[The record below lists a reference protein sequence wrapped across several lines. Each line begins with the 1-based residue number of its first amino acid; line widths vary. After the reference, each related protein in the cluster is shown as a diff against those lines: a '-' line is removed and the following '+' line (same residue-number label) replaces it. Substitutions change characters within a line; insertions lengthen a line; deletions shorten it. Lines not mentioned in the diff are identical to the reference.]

1 MIKFNTKLD
10 LTNYIAKTAPREA
23 NYTVVTDETL
33 QGKKAVYE
41 YRNGTLLLLSEN
53 INIFNWRTSVATF
66 ADIAGITSPLGL
78 DAVVVLVDETH
89 SGQPTQYYYNG
100 YSWVY
105 NGIYFKE
112 ALELAVSDRNTRG
125 VDITAATDY
134 TLPLKYVV
142 GSGHLHIYY
151 DDIILVAGVDFTE
164 VGTNAT
170 VSNKIQFTNSIA
182 NQARLIFKRVIS
194 NKFDET
200 VTARRGKVDVY
211 YFDTFTDAM
220 NSPMLID
227 ASQIFYT
234 FGNTSKGD
242 GGGRYWI
249 LNTTDIDGTA
259 LKNKANTLFINKH
272 NSTSESFMVS
282 NITSNTVT
290 GFLIPKNKPIGY
302 KVKVRKAH
310 AGTAVITIAPED
322 TLEKITRA
330 ALASVTL
337 TSDGDY
343 WELEKV
349 TATRW
354 DLIAGQETISA
365 THGNMCLKYDGV
377 AEFISISQGYSTGD
391 TSVHYFTYNFPR
403 NFAVIQL
410 VSPSYASDTNQ
421 PYYANL
427 ATDTLSTSLVIIKIT
442 KLQSSGSPGI
452 WVRAIGRWYV

>member
-23 NYTVVTDETL
+23 NYTVATDETL

-53 INIFNWRTSVATF
+53 INTFNWRTSVATF
-66 ADIAGITSPLGL
+66 ADIAGITAPLGL
-78 DAVVVLVDETH
+78 DAVVVLADETH

-100 YSWVY
+100 YAWVY

-125 VDITAATDY
+125 SDITAATDY

-211 YFDTFTDAM
+211 YFDTFTDAL
-220 NSPMLID
+220 NSPVLVD
-227 ASQIFYT
+227 AGQILYT
-234 FGNTSKGD
+234 FGHTTKND
-242 GGGRYWI
+242 GKGRYWI
-249 LNTTDIDGTA
+249 LEATDKDFA
-259 LKNKANTLFINKH
+259 YKNKANTLFINRFIDAGEVQVGHIYALGGSDTAPPETVAPLGQIANRADYKRIWAWAVAGGKVVTEANYAANPGCFSSGDGSLTFRFPKQADFVRGWDGVSSTGTYQDDAIQTH
-272 NSTSESFMVS
+272 RHTTGTDGSTIETPASGYNVKGVTVNGIAYGSSNQSGNTGMNSTTTSVPLPSTSGGTV
-282 NITSNTVT
+282 NISTETR
-290 GFLIPKNKPIGY
+290 PKNIM
-302 KVKVRKAH
+302 RK
-310 AGTAVITIAPED
+310 
-322 TLEKITRA
+322 
-330 ALASVTL
+330 
-337 TSDGDY
+337 
-343 WELEKV
+343 
-349 TATRW
+349 
-354 DLIAGQETISA
+354 
-365 THGNMCLKYDGV
+365 
-377 AEFISISQGYSTGD
+377 F
-391 TSVHYFTYNFPR
+391 F
-403 NFAVIQL
+403 
-410 VSPSYASDTNQ
+410 
-421 PYYANL
+421 
-427 ATDTLSTSLVIIKIT
+427 IKI
-442 KLQSSGSPGI
+442 
-452 WVRAIGRWYV
+452 